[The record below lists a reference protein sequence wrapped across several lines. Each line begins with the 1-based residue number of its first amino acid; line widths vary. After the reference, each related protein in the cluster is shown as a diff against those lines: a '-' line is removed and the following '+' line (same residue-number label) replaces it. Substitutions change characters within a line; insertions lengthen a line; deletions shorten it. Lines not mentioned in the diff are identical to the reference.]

1 MSRPLSSPITIR
13 SAARADVPR
22 ISELIRE
29 LAEYER
35 APDQAVA
42 TDDDLGAALFA
53 SQPALFG
60 HVAVLARGDDPPNPP
75 AEPEEAE
82 GSVAGFAL
90 WFVNYSTWTGKHG
103 IYLEDLY
110 VTPEMRGRGAGKAL
124 LAELA
129 SICVRRGYGRL
140 DWSVLD
146 WNEPAIGFYRSIG
159 AQAMSEWTGY
169 RLTGQSLADLAG
181 K

>member
-1 MSRPLSSPITIR
+1 MSTVTVRWATPG
-13 SAARADVPR
+13 DVAK
-22 ISELIRE
+22 ISELIKE

-35 APDQAVA
+35 AADQVA
-42 TDDDLGAALFA
+42 ATADDLHAALFA

-60 HVAVLARGDDPPNPP
+60 HVADCGGEV
-75 AEPEEAE
+75 
-82 GSVAGFAL
+82 VGFAL
-90 WFVNYSTWTGKHG
+90 WFISYSTWVGKHG

-110 VTPEMRGRGAGKAL
+110 VTPQMRGRGTGKAL

-129 SICVRRGYGRL
+129 SICVQRGYGRL

-159 AQAMSEWTGY
+159 AEAMSEWNGY
-169 RLTGQSLADLAG
+169 RLSGRSLADLAG
-181 K
+181 N

>member
-1 MSRPLSSPITIR
+1 MSVIVRPATP
-13 SAARADVPR
+13 ADVPR

-35 APDQAVA
+35 SADQAVA
-42 TDDDLGAALFA
+42 TADDLRAALFA

-60 HVAVLARGDDPPNPP
+60 LVAVLARGDDPP
-75 AEPEEAE
+75 EPLAVSE
-82 GSVAGFAL
+82 GSVVGFAL
-90 WFVNYSTWTGKHG
+90 WFINYSTWVGKHG
-103 IYLEDLY
+103 VYLEDLY

-129 SICVRRGYGRL
+129 SICVQRGYGRL
-140 DWSVLD
+140 DWWVLD
-146 WNEPAIGFYRSIG
+146 WNSPAIGFYRSIG
-159 AQAMSEWTGY
+159 AQAMSEWTVY
-169 RLTGQSLADLAG
+169 RLAGQSLADLAG